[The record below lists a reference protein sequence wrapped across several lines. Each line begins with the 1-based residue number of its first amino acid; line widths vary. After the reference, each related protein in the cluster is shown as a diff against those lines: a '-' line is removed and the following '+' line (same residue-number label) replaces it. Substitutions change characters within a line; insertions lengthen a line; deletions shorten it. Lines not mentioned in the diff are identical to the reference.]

1 MPPII
6 GFNPNRLKVQLKLA
20 INRIKLAQQKKNVS
34 SKLQR
39 KEIATLLE
47 NNKEESARIRVEG
60 IIHDDYYVEAME
72 VLELYCEL
80 LIAPVNTL
88 LYASSRLD
96 IKELLPIRDQFISK
110 FGKEFVKNAVENVN
124 DCVNERIVQKLIVD
138 NPDSFLV
145 ERYLEEIAKS
155 FNVDW
160 NSKHNNYSDKE
171 TIDLDDLSIKLNNN
185 NSKEKDEYT
194 ALPDLNDDGFFVNK
208 SSSPSPLPPPPP
220 FLFKKIHLKNIRY
233 KDLQTTF
240 VLRTVRE
247 IVIAAWA
254 IQKPEVKPLNQEDL
268 KCKQLMREVIN
279 AESDLVGLLGIDFS
293 VKLPEIVLQYKSN
306 EIALAAVYIIISR
319 LSLRCTE
326 NFTDL
331 CKKFGKANPVSVM
344 KLFEKLS

>member
-47 NNKEESARIRVEG
+47 NNKVESARIRVEG

-80 LIAPVNTL
+80 LIARFGL
-88 LYASSRLD
+88 LEQMKLD

-155 FNVDW
+155 FN
-160 NSKHNNYSDKE
+160 
-171 TIDLDDLSIKLNNN
+171 LDDLSIKLNNN

-194 ALPDLNDDGFFVNK
+194 ALPDLNEEFDDLMKRFEA
-208 SSSPSPLPPPPP
+208 
-220 FLFKKIHLKNIRY
+220 LKR
-233 KDLQTTF
+233 K
-240 VLRTVRE
+240 
-247 IVIAAWA
+247 
-254 IQKPEVKPLNQEDL
+254 
-268 KCKQLMREVIN
+268 
-279 AESDLVGLLGIDFS
+279 
-293 VKLPEIVLQYKSN
+293 
-306 EIALAAVYIIISR
+306 
-319 LSLRCTE
+319 
-326 NFTDL
+326 
-331 CKKFGKANPVSVM
+331 
-344 KLFEKLS
+344 

>member
-47 NNKEESARIRVEG
+47 NNKVESARIRVEG

-80 LIAPVNTL
+80 LIARFGLLEQMKQCDPSIAEAVNTL

-155 FNVDW
+155 FN
-160 NSKHNNYSDKE
+160 
-171 TIDLDDLSIKLNNN
+171 LDDLSIKLNNN

-194 ALPDLNDDGFFVNK
+194 ALPDLNEEFDDLMKRFEA
-208 SSSPSPLPPPPP
+208 
-220 FLFKKIHLKNIRY
+220 LKR
-233 KDLQTTF
+233 K
-240 VLRTVRE
+240 
-247 IVIAAWA
+247 
-254 IQKPEVKPLNQEDL
+254 
-268 KCKQLMREVIN
+268 
-279 AESDLVGLLGIDFS
+279 
-293 VKLPEIVLQYKSN
+293 
-306 EIALAAVYIIISR
+306 
-319 LSLRCTE
+319 
-326 NFTDL
+326 
-331 CKKFGKANPVSVM
+331 
-344 KLFEKLS
+344 